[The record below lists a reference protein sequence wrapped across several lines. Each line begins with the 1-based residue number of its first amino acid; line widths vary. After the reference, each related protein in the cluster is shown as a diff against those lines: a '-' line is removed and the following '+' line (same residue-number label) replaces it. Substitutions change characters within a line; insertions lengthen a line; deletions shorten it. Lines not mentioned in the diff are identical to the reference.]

1 MDAVI
6 ESTTCAVEPE
16 ISDNYLDV
24 GGWPKNTVSLTDL
37 LVKIGPIQI
46 MDFDFPFT
54 SQEGRKR
61 RFNISHYFRK
71 LPNGEKYKRE
81 WLVYSKTKDAAF
93 CFCCKLYSRKIN
105 EVSGEGVSKW
115 KNLNNRLNAHETSLD
130 HLNCYMTW
138 HDLIKRF
145 KGSSTVDAVQQRQMD
160 ETTKH

>member
-1 MDAVI
+1 MLEAGLKI
-6 ESTTCAVEPE
+6 
-16 ISDNYLDV
+16 L
-24 GGWPKNTVSLTDL
+24 SLTDL
-37 LVKIGPIQI
+37 LVKIGPIRTL
-46 MDFDFPFT
+46 DFDFPFT

-61 RFNISHYFRK
+61 RFNTSHFFRK

-93 CFCCKLYSRKIN
+93 CFCCKLFSKKIT

-130 HLNCYMTW
+130 YLNCYMTL

-145 KGSSTVDAVQQRQMD
+145 KGSSTIDAVL
-160 ETTKH
+160 

>member
-16 ISDNYLDV
+16 ISDNYSDV
-24 GGWPKNTVSLTDL
+24 GSWPKNTVSLKDL

-54 SQEGRKR
+54 SQEGRKP
-61 RFNISHYFRK
+61 RFSISHYFRK

-81 WLVYSKTKDAAF
+81 WLVYSKSKDSAF
-93 CFCCKLYSRKIN
+93 CFCCKLFSKKIT

-115 KNLNNRLNAHETSLD
+115 KNLNNRLNAHETSLA
-130 HLNCYMTW
+130 HLNCYMAW

-145 KGSSTVDAVQQRQMD
+145 KGLSTIDAVQ
-160 ETTKH
+160 